1 MVVVSRKGD
10 NQGAGGSFLV
20 IEHGSYASVGLLII
34 I

>member
-1 MVVVSRKGD
+1 MASRKGD

-20 IEHGSYASVGLLII
+20 IEHGSYASVGPLII